1 VWAGRVTGRA
11 VRRCAL
17 EGQRQTVLV
26 AAEYWV
32 VAGVLAGAEE
42 APVPGPI
49 LVTKPELQR
58 RLNLLAH
65 PVNFLGRS
73 HAGRGAKKSVL
84 CIRDRNESLYAVL
97 LLSTPLIAT

>member
-1 VWAGRVTGRA
+1 M
-11 VRRCAL
+11 
-17 EGQRQTVLV
+17 
-26 AAEYWV
+26 YWV

-49 LVTKPELQR
+49 LVIKPELQR

-73 HAGRGAKKSVL
+73 NAGRGAKKPVL
-84 CIRDRNESLYAVL
+84 
-97 LLSTPLIAT
+97 